1 MAESRE
7 GFVPQIVRGE
17 RVPLAGAIQAANEAQ
32 ALSLP
37 LYGRIAAGTPI
48 EALRDNSTTVD
59 VPVSLLG
66 SGAHYCLEVQG
77 DSMVEAGIQNGDIA
91 IIRSADSA
99 EFGRDRRRPDRR
111 QRGDAQAPAQE
122 GRLDRARA
130 GQRRLRDAHL
140 RTRPGQDPGPPG
152 RTLPPLPLAAQ
163 CARVSDPL
171 SVRAG
176 LETRAPSLDHQLHLC
191 RTRVQTCP

>member
-1 MAESRE
+1 MAEARE
-7 GFVPQIVRGE
+7 AFVPQIVRGE

-77 DSMVEAGIQNGDIA
+77 DSMVEAGILNGDIA
-91 IIRSADSA
+91 IIKSADTA
-99 EFGRDRRRPDRR
+99 EVGRDRRRPDRR
-111 QRGDAQAPAQE
+111 CRGDAEAPAQE
-122 GRLDRARA
+122 GRVDRPRA
-130 GQRRLRDAHL
+130 GQPAYETRIFGPDRVKIQGRLA
-140 RTRPGQDPGPPG
+140 G
-152 RTLPPLPLAAQ
+152 TLSPLQLAASLG
-163 CARVSDPL
+163 ARL
-171 SVRAG
+171 SRAARFG
-176 LETRAPSLDHQLHLC
+176 PRASSALMIMSAQDARGPM
-191 RTRVQTCP
+191 T